1 MNNRQPSA
9 ALYTIAG
16 APLTFDFQYL
26 LFRTPV
32 PPEGNIAITAAD
44 LVSYLIA
51 SVVPSS
57 SAT

>member
-9 ALYTIAG
+9 ALYTVAG
-16 APLTFDFQYL
+16 APLTVDFQDL

-44 LVSYLIA
+44 LCHVQSLL
-51 SVVPSS
+51 
-57 SAT
+57 